1 MGLGG
6 AAADD
11 AEAELMRRVCEME
24 VGGTGMLAVFEPL
37 IVTVVTNPSK
47 YPCPSLQ
54 ASASL
59 ALAKFMLI
67 RCVCECVVILY
78 VCNVCAC
85 VRVCVCVCMYMYVRA
100 CVCVCG
106 GASIVHPLE
115 RSIPTTCTPCTHMH
129 THTHTQCSD
138 V

>member
-1 MGLGG
+1 MGG

-78 VCNVCAC
+78 VCICMRAC
-85 VRVCVCVCMYMYVRA
+85 VCVCVCTHKYVRA

-106 GASIVHPLE
+106 
-115 RSIPTTCTPCTHMH
+115 
-129 THTHTQCSD
+129 
-138 V
+138 